1 MLGAVASGD
10 FASLTEAMQSLSAP
24 GRMIVPG
31 NAETLRFHDAK
42 QAIFQRMY
50 DDQLAYDALIGD

>member
-42 QAIFQRMY
+42 QQIFQRMY
-50 DDQLAYDALIGD
+50 DDQLAL